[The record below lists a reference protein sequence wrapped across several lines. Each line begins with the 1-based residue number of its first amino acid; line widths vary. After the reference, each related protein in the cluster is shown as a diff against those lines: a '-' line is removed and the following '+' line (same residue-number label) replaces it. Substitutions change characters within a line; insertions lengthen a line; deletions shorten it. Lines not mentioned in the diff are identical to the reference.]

1 MLGCFMLCIMF
12 TATAFAQ
19 QKTIKG
25 TVVDATGEPLIG
37 VNVSVKGTT
46 IGIIT
51 DIDGNYTLEVP
62 SKSTIVFSYIGYQT
76 QEVAVSNQSTI
87 NVTLKEDTQKLEE
100 VVVVGYGVQKKVNLT
115 GAVGIADSEIL
126 EDRPIGNIAQGLQ
139 GAIPNL
145 NIDFASGNPN
155 AATTFNVR
163 GATSL
168 NGGQAL
174 LLVDGVEK
182 HQTCLCLTHKIS
194 KAYQY

>member
-1 MLGCFMLCIMF
+1 MLCIMF

-100 VVVVGYGVQKKVNLT
+100 VVVVGYGTQKKVTVTGSVASVSGEELKASPTTNLT
-115 GAVGIADSEIL
+115 NGMVGRMPGVIGFRQLMNRVVAVPQFVYVVQIL
-126 EDRPIGNIAQGLQ
+126 
-139 GAIPNL
+139 
-145 NIDFASGNPN
+145 
-155 AATTFNVR
+155 
-163 GATSL
+163 
-168 NGGQAL
+168 
-174 LLVDGVEK
+174 
-182 HQTCLCLTHKIS
+182 
-194 KAYQY
+194 

>member
-1 MLGCFMLCIMF
+1 MERYSLNHLFRMLGCFMLCIMF

-87 NVTLKEDTQKLEE
+87 NVTLKRRHSKTGRSRSSRLRHTKESDCNRFCCQCIRRRTES
-100 VVVVGYGVQKKVNLT
+100 LT
-115 GAVGIADSEIL
+115 DNQPYQRHGRPYARCYRFSDS
-126 EDRPIGNIAQGLQ
+126 
-139 GAIPNL
+139 
-145 NIDFASGNPN
+145 
-155 AATTFNVR
+155 
-163 GATSL
+163 
-168 NGGQAL
+168 
-174 LLVDGVEK
+174 
-182 HQTCLCLTHKIS
+182 
-194 KAYQY
+194 

>member
-1 MLGCFMLCIMF
+1 MERYSLNHLFRMLGCFMLCIMF

-76 QEVAVSNQSTI
+76 QEVAVGNLKRRHSKTRRSRSSRLRHTKESDCNRFCCQCIRRRTESLTDNQPYQRHGRPYARCYRFS
-87 NVTLKEDTQKLEE
+87 
-100 VVVVGYGVQKKVNLT
+100 
-115 GAVGIADSEIL
+115 DS
-126 EDRPIGNIAQGLQ
+126 
-139 GAIPNL
+139 
-145 NIDFASGNPN
+145 
-155 AATTFNVR
+155 
-163 GATSL
+163 
-168 NGGQAL
+168 
-174 LLVDGVEK
+174 
-182 HQTCLCLTHKIS
+182 
-194 KAYQY
+194 

>member
-1 MLGCFMLCIMF
+1 MERYSLNHLFRMLGCFMLCIMF

-76 QEVAVSNQSTI
+76 QEVAVSNFKRRHSKTGRSRSSRLRH
-87 NVTLKEDTQKLEE
+87 TKESDCNRFCCQCIRRRTES
-100 VVVVGYGVQKKVNLT
+100 LT
-115 GAVGIADSEIL
+115 DNQPYQRHGRPYARCYRFSDS
-126 EDRPIGNIAQGLQ
+126 
-139 GAIPNL
+139 
-145 NIDFASGNPN
+145 
-155 AATTFNVR
+155 
-163 GATSL
+163 
-168 NGGQAL
+168 
-174 LLVDGVEK
+174 
-182 HQTCLCLTHKIS
+182 
-194 KAYQY
+194 

>member
-1 MLGCFMLCIMF
+1 MERYSLNHLFRMLGCFMLCIMF

-100 VVVVGYGVQKKVNLT
+100 VVVVGYGTQKKVTVT
-115 GAVGIADSEIL
+115 GSV
-126 EDRPIGNIAQGLQ
+126 
-139 GAIPNL
+139 
-145 NIDFASGNPN
+145 ASVSGEELK
-155 AATTFNVR
+155 AL
-163 GATSL
+163 SL
-168 NGGQAL
+168 I
-174 LLVDGVEK
+174 
-182 HQTCLCLTHKIS
+182 HI
-194 KAYQY
+194 

>member
-1 MLGCFMLCIMF
+1 MERYSLNHLFRMLGCFMLCIMF

-100 VVVVGYGVQKKVNLT
+100 
-115 GAVGIADSEIL
+115 
-126 EDRPIGNIAQGLQ
+126 P
-139 GAIPNL
+139 
-145 NIDFASGNPN
+145 
-155 AATTFNVR
+155 
-163 GATSL
+163 
-168 NGGQAL
+168 
-174 LLVDGVEK
+174 
-182 HQTCLCLTHKIS
+182 
-194 KAYQY
+194 

>member
-1 MLGCFMLCIMF
+1 MERYSLNHLFRMLGCFMLCIMF

-76 QEVAVSNQSTI
+76 QEVAVGNQSRHSKTRRSRSSRLRH
-87 NVTLKEDTQKLEE
+87 TKESDCNRFCCQCIRRRTES
-100 VVVVGYGVQKKVNLT
+100 LT
-115 GAVGIADSEIL
+115 DNQPYQRHGRPYARCYRFSDS
-126 EDRPIGNIAQGLQ
+126 
-139 GAIPNL
+139 
-145 NIDFASGNPN
+145 
-155 AATTFNVR
+155 
-163 GATSL
+163 
-168 NGGQAL
+168 
-174 LLVDGVEK
+174 
-182 HQTCLCLTHKIS
+182 
-194 KAYQY
+194 

>member
-1 MLGCFMLCIMF
+1 MLCIMF

-87 NVTLKEDTQKLEE
+87 NVTLKEDTQNW
-100 VVVVGYGVQKKVNLT
+100 KK
-115 GAVGIADSEIL
+115 S
-126 EDRPIGNIAQGLQ
+126 
-139 GAIPNL
+139 
-145 NIDFASGNPN
+145 
-155 AATTFNVR
+155 
-163 GATSL
+163 
-168 NGGQAL
+168 
-174 LLVDGVEK
+174 
-182 HQTCLCLTHKIS
+182 
-194 KAYQY
+194 